1 MNLLKNTEGQG
12 TVEAAFAIPV
22 LFLLLL
28 LLIQPGILLYDYI
41 VMRGTAVEACRLMAT
56 QQGAND
62 NASTVDFIKNRLA
75 AIPQHDCFHV
85 HSDKCSWSIELNGD
99 GGAGLSEV
107 RIKTEVKPL
116 PIFDETLSL
125 LGLTNGNGNLEIGV
139 NWISENQPSWVQD
152 SVAGGPQNWVEAW

>member
-12 TVEAAFAIPV
+12 TIEAAFAIPV

-62 NASTVDFIKNRLA
+62 NASTEDFIKNRLA

-85 HSDKCSWSIELNGD
+85 HSDKCSWFIELNGD

-107 RIKTEVKPL
+107 QIKTEVKPL
-116 PIFDETLSL
+116 PIFDGTLSL

-139 NWISENQPSWVQD
+139 NWISENQPTWVQD
-152 SVAGGPQNWVEAW
+152 SVTGGPQNWVEAW